1 MGSGSWTSINPNE
14 LGMIPR
20 AFSDMFAH
28 TEAARAAGVEV
39 VIRVSFIEIHN
50 EELRDLLDS
59 GYKSNQLA
67 IREDAEGG
75 IFVAGAE
82 EKEVTCLDEI
92 LGHLERG
99 TGCRSTASTHMN
111 EHSSRSHAIFTVQVE
126 QRKEAVAPS
135 AQPASISG
143 KVVTEETPLPP
154 PPASGAAPPTAIS
167 FVTDS
172 GVSDYVTSKFHF
184 VDLAGSER
192 VKRTRAEGDRLKEG
206 IHINCGLLS
215 LGNVI
220 SALGDDKKRAA
231 VTHVPYRDSKLTRL
245 LQDSLGGNASNAS
258 ARRHRLCIP
267 FNVFLAQER
276 S

>member
-1 MGSGSWTSINPNE
+1 
-14 LGMIPR
+14 
-20 AFSDMFAH
+20 
-28 TEAARAAGVEV
+28 
-39 VIRVSFIEIHN
+39 
-50 EELRDLLDS
+50 
-59 GYKSNQLA
+59 
-67 IREDAEGG
+67 
-75 IFVAGAE
+75 
-82 EKEVTCLDEI
+82 
-92 LGHLERG
+92 
-99 TGCRSTASTHMN
+99 MN

-126 QRKEAVAPS
+126 QRKEPS
-135 AQPASISG
+135 TSSLNARPSPLPS

-154 PPASGAAPPTAIS
+154 PSATGCAHSAAIS

-245 LQDSLGGNASNAS
+245 LQDSLGGNA
-258 ARRHRLCIP
+258 R
-267 FNVFLAQER
+267 
-276 S
+276 

>member
-1 MGSGSWTSINPNE
+1 VLTRPFSYSMGSGSWTSVNPNE

-20 AFSDMFAH
+20 AFSDMFGH
-28 TEAARAAGVEV
+28 TDSARAAGIEV
-39 VIRVSFIEIHN
+39 SIRVSFIEIHN

-59 GYKSNQLA
+59 GYKSNHLA

-82 EKEVTCLDEI
+82 EREVTCLDEI

-126 QRKEAVAPS
+126 QRKEPS
-135 AQPASISG
+135 ASAVTRNGPAPAKTI
-143 KVVTEETPLPP
+143 TEETLLPP
-154 PPASGAAPPTAIS
+154 PSTTGTAPSVGFASVADA
-167 FVTDS
+167 

-245 LQDSLGGNASNAS
+245 LQDSLGGNARACT
-258 ARRHRLCIP
+258 RH
-267 FNVFLAQER
+267 V
-276 S
+276 